1 MKSQK
6 SLIRIAGLFVGVL
19 LMQGCSNYEPVSV
32 SECNKVVAH
41 ATKILASFAPSQ
53 SEMMADCKKATDN
66 ERGCIMASTKK
77 GQIAQ
82 CW

>member
-1 MKSQK
+1 MKLQK
-6 SLIRIAGLFVGVL
+6 SIRPIAGLFMGVL

-32 SECNKVVAH
+32 SECSKVVAH
-41 ATKILASFAPSQ
+41 ATQVLGNFASSY

-66 ERGCIMASTKK
+66 ERGCIMAATKK

-82 CW
+82 CG

>member
-1 MKSQK
+1 MKSQN
-6 SLIRIAGLFVGVL
+6 SIRCTTGLFFGVL
-19 LMQGCSNYEPVSV
+19 LMQACSNYEPVSV

-41 ATKILASFAPSQ
+41 ATKVLGSFAPSQ
-53 SEMMADCKKATDN
+53 SEMMVDCKKATDN

-82 CW
+82 CM